1 MIMKKVITIKVNLCY
16 EERIY
21 SPFRKDYVISKTY
34 DDVVLGHTAS
44 FVYDDD
50 LELRSNHVVNEFC
63 SDLARKIVECDF
75 CRLTS
80 FLIMTE
86 ENYKSAKLMCASKF
100 LAFLENSISVIITNI
115 LKENL
120 LVYETEDFSER
131 CYYDKYYIDISTPIS
146 VTIK

>member
-1 MIMKKVITIKVNLCY
+1 MKKVITIKINLRY
-16 EERIY
+16 EEKIY
-21 SPFRKDYVISKTY
+21 SQFRKDYVTSETY

-50 LELRSNHVVNEFC
+50 MDFRCSHSVDEFC
-63 SDLARKIVECDF
+63 SDLARKIVECYS

-86 ENYKSAKLMCASKF
+86 EKYKSAKLMCASKF
-100 LAFLENSISVIITNI
+100 LCFLENSVSIILNRI
-115 LKENL
+115 FKEDL
-120 LVYETEDFSER
+120 LMYETEYFSER